1 MDFYKNIDWSIL
13 ASYLSGEC
21 LRKKPIIDKWL
32 ESDPEHQRLFQVM
45 KTAWDVE
52 EAQLPISN
60 LDKMWREIEK
70 KSDFSIANYDN
81 KNRHIKINNRFIT
94 YWLKP
99 SPLIRIAAILILVVG
114 LSLIIGKITDIFPLA
129 DQIQYQMVTVPKGA
143 HSELTLADGTEI
155 IMDAGTTFKY
165 PLKFADAERTVYLDG
180 EAYFEVAH
188 DNDKPFVVLSH
199 NAKIRVLGTKFNIRG
214 WGQTGNVGV
223 VVTEG
228 TVSLQS
234 TDFSGG
240 DSVIISEGQL
250 SILRQNESPTSPRS
264 VDVSRYLGWMRNDII
279 FDNAPVYE
287 VLDQLDRWYDIR
299 ISLPDSSIGW
309 ERISVHIKKKSLKDI
324 LDLLAALTGLSYE
337 QKGKQVCFQK

>member
-1 MDFYKNIDWSIL
+1 VDSNENIDLSLL
-13 ASYLSGEC
+13 ASYLSGESSG
-21 LRKKPIIDKWL
+21 KKHIIDKWL
-32 ESDPEHQRLFQVM
+32 ESDPEHKRLYQIM
-45 KTAWDVE
+45 KAAWDIE
-52 EAQLPISN
+52 EAQSPISN

-70 KSDFSIANYDN
+70 KSHFSRVDN
-81 KNRHIKINNRFIT
+81 DIKSTHNKINKWFSA

-99 SPLIRIAAILILVVG
+99 SPLIRIAASLILVAG
-114 LSLIIGKITDIFPLA
+114 LYLIIGKIANIFPFA
-129 DQIQYQMVTVPKGA
+129 GQPQYQIVTVPKGT
-143 HSELTLADGTEI
+143 HSELTLIDGTNI
-155 IMDAGTTFKY
+155 ILDAGSTFKY
-165 PLKFADAERTVYLDG
+165 PLKFADTERTVYLDG

-188 DNDKPFVVLSH
+188 DSDKPFTVLSH

-228 TVSLQS
+228 TVSLKS
-234 TDFSGG
+234 TDFGGG
-240 DSVIISEGQL
+240 DSVVISEGQL
-250 SILRQNESPTSPRS
+250 SVLRQNESPTSPRS
-264 VDVSRYLGWMRNDII
+264 VDVSRYLGWVRNDII

-299 ISLPDSSIGW
+299 ISLPDSSIGM
-309 ERISVHIKKKSLKDI
+309 ERISIHITKKSLKDI